1 MFKLDPLLME
11 VIKNGLI
18 SITEEMSATLYRS
31 AYSTNIKT
39 RKDYSCALFDSEL
52 REVAQSFAQPAHLGI
67 IFRMIPQV
75 IGSYG
80 EENLNPG
87 DMILTNNPYSGGAHL
102 NDICLIAPVFDSDMK
117 IGYVANMAHHVDVG
131 GSTPSSLPLSKEIYQ
146 EGIIIPPVK
155 LVCDG
160 RINEDIFNIFK
171 QNVRAKY
178 EVSGDIKA
186 QIAANRTGKIRLLE
200 FLKRYNYQ
208 ILKNYSEEILNY
220 TKNRTL
226 NEIKKFP
233 ECEISAEDYL
243 DDDGFTDKP
252 IKIKVRVKIEK
263 EKILFDFTGSDKQ
276 RRSPMNATLA
286 FTYSAVGY
294 VLKCLISDDIPV
306 NDGFYRCISIEAPE
320 GSVVNAREP
329 AGVVGGYEVGQRM
342 ISALFKAFAKIVP
355 EKIIAGN
362 KGNICNIGFGGYDP
376 KKEQFYAYMETVGG
390 GSGGRKGKDGID
402 ACNLDL
408 SNTENAPIEEME
420 IGYPVRI
427 TRYELRPGSGGAGKW
442 CGGLGIRRDY
452 NFPWGKTSFSIIS
465 DRSKIPPWGIFGG
478 KDAVGSRYVLNP
490 DTDKERILKSKETIE
505 INKGDTV
512 SVQNGGGGGY
522 GNPCLR
528 DPEKVIEDL
537 KLGKITL
544 EQVKNDYKVVLKKD
558 GAVDSVKTRQKRE
571 EEIVEEEVSA

>member
-1 MFKLDPLLME
+1 MPEFDPLLME

-39 RKDYSCALFDSEL
+39 RKDYSCALFDSDL
-52 REVAQSFAQPAHLGI
+52 REIAQSFAQPAHLGI
-67 IFRMIPQV
+67 IFRMIPMV
-75 IGSYG
+75 ISKYG
-80 EENLNPG
+80 QENLYQG
-87 DMILTNNPYSGGAHL
+87 DMLITNDPYSGGAHL
-102 NDICLIAPVFDSDMK
+102 NDICLIAPVFDDKLK

-155 LVCDG
+155 LVTG
-160 RINEDIFNIFK
+160 GKINEDIFNFFR

-186 QIAANRTGKIRLLE
+186 QIAANRTGNIRLLE
-200 FLKRYNYQ
+200 FLKRHDYE
-208 ILKNYSEEILNY
+208 ILKNYSQEILDY
-220 TKNRTL
+220 TKRRTL

-233 ECEISAEDYL
+233 ECEVSAEDEM

-252 IKIKVRVKIEK
+252 IKIKVSVKIK
-263 EKILFDFTGSDKQ
+263 KDKIIFDFSGSDNQK
-276 RRSPMNATLA
+276 RSPINATLA

-306 NDGFYRCISIEAPE
+306 NDGFYRCITIEAPE

-329 AGVVGGYEVGQRM
+329 SGVVGGYEVGQRM
-342 ISALFKAFAKIVP
+342 ISALFKAFSKIVP

-376 KKEQFYAYMETVGG
+376 RKKDYYAYMETVGG

-408 SNTENAPIEEME
+408 SNTENAPVEEME

-427 TRYELRPGSGGAGKW
+427 TRYELIPDSGGAGQW
-442 CGGLGIRRDY
+442 RGGLGIRRDY
-452 NFPWGKTSFSIIS
+452 MFPWGQSSFSIIS

-478 KDAVGSRYVLNP
+478 KNGLGSKYILNP
-490 DTDKERILKSKETIE
+490 DTEKERTLRSKETFEIE
-505 INKGDTV
+505 CGDIV
-512 SVQNGGGGGY
+512 SVQNAGGGGY
-522 GNPCLR
+522 G
-528 DPEKVIEDL
+528 DPRKRKLAEILKDIE
-537 KLGKITL
+537 LGKVHPDRAI
-544 EQVKNDYKVVLKKD
+544 NDYGLLLKED
-558 GAVDSVKTRQKRE
+558 RNIGIDSNSKLSKE
-571 EEIVEEEVSA
+571 KNCGGSN